1 MTGTTRSGSRPRRP
15 GAHRA
20 PRTASS
26 LPRLHHPAPG
36 NGNGSKRATNRVGRG
51 RAGAFRVA
59 VRSRSFLVRAAV
71 LVVGASL
78 VGVGLARPGISS
90 AEPTVG
96 QFLLAWESRH
106 YLAAAQLTT
115 GNPKVVA
122 GALASAYQR
131 LDASNVSMSMGS
143 VTQHG
148 TTAQAGFEADI
159 DLSGSGLP
167 WSYAGRFALRDGAAG
182 WRIVWNPSV
191 IVPGMTGQEQLAVV
205 SQFYPRA
212 QILDSAGQS
221 LIVPSQVFQVG
232 VYPGKLAD
240 PARTAAA
247 LSAVTQIPAGQI
259 EGQIEENLQDD
270 FLELITYTPSQ
281 YESVRAQLSAI
292 PGLQVRQTTEPLFEN
307 IAPDIV
313 GSVGTETAAVL
324 RTDGVEYRPGTT
336 VGLSGLEETFQRELV
351 GTPRTDVVLQ
361 QSGNAAVDL
370 RTWLGAPGTAVHT
383 TLDSGVQ
390 LAADEA
396 LADVPTSAAIV
407 AVQAST
413 GKILAVAS
421 QTAGGMPALSPLSG
435 QYEPGQAFTIIS
447 SAALLSTGRLTPSD
461 PVPCPPSN
469 SVDGTIFTNDPPVED
484 LGSAPSFQTDFSN
497 ACATA
502 FAGGLSLSLSA
513 NDLMTAASAF
523 GIGGW
528 ELPDSPA
535 FAGQIGQPT
544 GEGPLAEDLIGTGQ
558 VRVSPLDMALAAGVV
573 QSGRWHSPS
582 LVEGAFDPSSASRS
596 VESDRV
602 LTALRGLMQSAMQ
615 TPGNRVADV
624 GGDVFGQAGSAPFEP
639 GNLRS
644 NWFVGYQGDIA
655 FAVVQ
660 LSNPAIASNASAIP
674 LAASF
679 LTDLRAGS

>member
-1 MTGTTRSGSRPRRP
+1 M
-15 GAHRA
+15 
-20 PRTASS
+20 
-26 LPRLHHPAPG
+26 
-36 NGNGSKRATNRVGRG
+36 
-51 RAGAFRVA
+51 A

-122 GALASAYQR
+122 AALASAYQR

-143 VTQHG
+143 VSQHG

-167 WSYAGRFALRDGAAG
+167 WSYAGSFALRDGTDG

-191 IVPGMTGQEQLAVV
+191 IVPGMTGKEQLAVV

-221 LIVPSQVFQVG
+221 LIVPSQVVQVG

-247 LSAVTQIPAGQI
+247 LSAVTQIPAAQI

-281 YESVRAQLSAI
+281 YASLSARLSAI
-292 PGLQVRQTTEPLFEN
+292 PGLQVRQTTEALFEN

-313 GSVGTETAAVL
+313 GQVGTETAAVL

-336 VGLSGLEETFQRELV
+336 VGLSGLESTFQRELV

-361 QSGNAAVDL
+361 QSGKAAVDL
-370 RTWLGAPGTAVHT
+370 RTWLGEPGTAVHT

-390 LAADEA
+390 LAADDA

-421 QTAGGMPALSPLSG
+421 QTAGGMPALDPLSG

-447 SAALLSTGRLTPSD
+447 SAALLSTGRLAPSD
-461 PVPCPPSN
+461 PVPCPASN
-469 SVDGTIFTNDPPVED
+469 SVDGTIFTNDPPVQG
-484 LGSAPSFQTDFSN
+484 LGSAPSFQADFSN

-502 FAGGLSLSLSA
+502 FAGGLSLSLSSS
-513 NDLMTAASAF
+513 DLMTASAAF

-528 ELPDSPA
+528 QLPDTSA

-544 GEGPLAEDLIGTGQ
+544 GEGPLAEDLIGTGH

-573 QSGRWHSPS
+573 QSGRWHPPS
-582 LVEGAFDPSSASRS
+582 LVSTSSDPSAASRS
-596 VESDRV
+596 VESDQV
-602 LTALRGLMQSAMQ
+602 LTALRDLMQSAMQ
-615 TPGNRVADV
+615 TPQNRAANI
-624 GGDVFGQAGSAPFEP
+624 GGDVFGQTGSAQFES

-660 LSNPAIASNASAIP
+660 LSNPATAPNASAIP
-674 LAASF
+674 LVASF
-679 LTDLRAGS
+679 LQDLRAGS

>member
-1 MTGTTRSGSRPRRP
+1 
-15 GAHRA
+15 
-20 PRTASS
+20 
-26 LPRLHHPAPG
+26 
-36 NGNGSKRATNRVGRG
+36 
-51 RAGAFRVA
+51 
-59 VRSRSFLVRAAV
+59 
-71 LVVGASL
+71 
-78 VGVGLARPGISS
+78 
-90 AEPTVG
+90 VG

-115 GNPKVVA
+115 GNPRVVA
-122 GALASAYQR
+122 AALASAYQR

-143 VTQHG
+143 VTQQG
-148 TTAQAGFEADI
+148 TTARAGFEADI

-167 WSYAGRFALRDGAAG
+167 WSYAGGFALRDGSKG

-191 IVPGMTGQEQLAVV
+191 VVPGMTGHEQLAVV

-232 VYPGKLAD
+232 VYPGELAD
-240 PARTAAA
+240 PAQTAAA
-247 LSAVTQIPAGQI
+247 LSAVTQIPADQI

-281 YESVRAQLSAI
+281 YASLRQQLSAV
-292 PGLQVRQTTEPLFEN
+292 PGLQVRQATEPLFES

-313 GSVGTETAAVL
+313 GSVGTETSAVL

-361 QSGNAAVDL
+361 QSGNAAVDV
-370 RTWLGAPGTAVHT
+370 RTWPGEPGTAVRT

-390 LAADEA
+390 VAADEA

-421 QTAGGMPALSPLSG
+421 QTAGGMPSLSPLTG
-435 QYEPGQAFTIIS
+435 QYEPGQAFTIVS
-447 SAALLSTGRLTPSD
+447 SAALLATGHLTPSD
-461 PVPCPPSN
+461 PVPCPSSN
-469 SVDGTIFTNDPPVED
+469 SVDGTIFTNDPPVQG
-484 LGSAPSFQTDFSN
+484 LGSTPSFQTDFSH

-513 NDLMTAASAF
+513 SDLARASDAF

-528 ELPDSPA
+528 RLADSPS
-535 FAGQIGQPT
+535 FAGQVGEPT
-544 GEGPLAEDLIGTGQ
+544 GQGLLAADLIGTGS

-573 QSGRWHSPS
+573 QSGQWHAPS
-582 LVEGAFDPSSASRS
+582 LVSSIADPSSARPSM
-596 VESDRV
+596 ESGAV

-615 TPGNRVADV
+615 TPQNAPANV
-624 GGDVFGQAGSAPFEP
+624 GGDVFGQAGSAPFGS

-644 NWFVGYQGDIA
+644 DWFVGYQGDIA

-660 LSNPAIASNASAIP
+660 LSSAAAPNASATQ
-674 LAASF
+674 LTASF
-679 LTDLRAGS
+679 LQHLRAGA

>member
-1 MTGTTRSGSRPRRP
+1 M
-15 GAHRA
+15 
-20 PRTASS
+20 
-26 LPRLHHPAPG
+26 
-36 NGNGSKRATNRVGRG
+36 
-51 RAGAFRVA
+51 A

-71 LVVGASL
+71 LVVGASM
-78 VGVGLARPGISS
+78 VGVGLAGPGMSP

-122 GALASAYQR
+122 AALAGAYER
-131 LDASNVSMSMGS
+131 LNASNVSMSMSS
-143 VTQHG
+143 VSQHG
-148 TTAQAGFEADI
+148 PTARAGFEADI
-159 DLSGSGLP
+159 DLSGSGLS
-167 WSYAGRFALRDGAAG
+167 WSYTGSFALRDGADG
-182 WRIVWNPSV
+182 WRVVWSPSV
-191 IVPGMTGQEQLAVV
+191 IVPGMTERQQLAVV

-212 QILDSAGQS
+212 QILDSAGGS
-221 LIVPSQVFQVG
+221 LIVPSQVFRVG

-247 LSAVTQIPAGQI
+247 LSAVTQIPADQI
-259 EGQIEENLQDD
+259 EGQIEQNPQDD
-270 FLELITYTPSQ
+270 FLGLITYTPSE
-281 YESVRAQLSAI
+281 YASVRQSLDAI
-292 PGLQVRQTTEPLFEN
+292 PGLQVRQATEPLFTS
-307 IAPDIV
+307 IAPDVV
-313 GSVGTETAAVL
+313 GEVGTETADVL

-336 VGLSGLEETFQRELV
+336 VGLSGLEATFQRDLV

-361 QSGNAAVDL
+361 ESGKAAVDL
-370 RTWLGAPGTAVHT
+370 RTWPGAPGTAVHT

-396 LADVPTSAAIV
+396 LAAVPTSAAIV

-421 QTAGGMPALSPLSG
+421 QTAGGMPSLSPLSG

-447 SAALLSTGRLTPSD
+447 SAALLSTGRLAPSD
-461 PVPCPPSN
+461 LVPCPASN
-469 SVDGTIFTNDPPVED
+469 SVDGTIFTNEPPVQD
-484 LGSAPSFQTDFSN
+484 LGSSPSFQTDFSH

-502 FAGGLSLSLSA
+502 FAGGLSLSLTA
-513 NDLMTAASAF
+513 RDLTGAGAAF

-528 ELPDSPA
+528 QLPVGGA

-544 GEGPLAEDLIGTGQ
+544 GEGPLAADLIGTGD

-573 QSGRWHSPS
+573 QSGQRHAPS
-582 LVEGAFDPSSASRS
+582 LISGVTDPSSAGRAA
-596 VESDRV
+596 ESNEV

-615 TPGNRVADV
+615 TPQNQVANV
-624 GGDVFGQAGSAPFEP
+624 GGDVFGQAGSAPFGS

-644 NWFVGYQGDIA
+644 DWLVGYQGDIA

-660 LSNPAIASNASAIP
+660 LSNSSTAPNASAAP
-674 LAASF
+674 LTASF
-679 LTDLRAGS
+679 LQHLRAGS

>member
-1 MTGTTRSGSRPRRP
+1 
-15 GAHRA
+15 
-20 PRTASS
+20 
-26 LPRLHHPAPG
+26 
-36 NGNGSKRATNRVGRG
+36 
-51 RAGAFRVA
+51 
-59 VRSRSFLVRAAV
+59 VRAAV

-115 GNPKVVA
+115 GNPRVVA
-122 GALASAYQR
+122 ADLASAYQH
-131 LDASNVSMSMGS
+131 LDASNVSMSMGN
-143 VTQHG
+143 VRQHG

-167 WSYAGRFALRDGAAG
+167 WSYAGTFALRDGADG
-182 WRIVWNPSV
+182 WRIVWSPSV
-191 IVPGMTGQEQLAVV
+191 IVPGMTGLEQLAVV

-212 QILDSAGQS
+212 EVLDSAGQP
-221 LIVPSQVFQVG
+221 LIVPSPVVQVG
-232 VYPGKLAD
+232 VYPGELAD

-247 LSAVTQIPAGQI
+247 LSAVTQIPAAQI

-281 YESVRAQLSAI
+281 YAELSSRLSAV
-292 PGLQVRQTTEPLFEN
+292 PGLQVRQTTEPLFES

-313 GSVGTETAAVL
+313 GQVGTETAAVL

-336 VGLSGLEETFQRELV
+336 VGLSGLESTFQRELV

-361 QSGNAAVDL
+361 QSGKAAVDL
-370 RTWLGAPGTAVHT
+370 KTWLGEPGTAVHT
-383 TLDSGVQ
+383 TLDSSVQ
-390 LAADEA
+390 LAADQA
-396 LADVPTSAAIV
+396 LAGVPTSAAIV

-421 QTAGGMPALSPLSG
+421 QTAGVGMPALNPLSG

-461 PVPCPPSN
+461 PVPCPASN
-469 SVDGTIFTNDPPVED
+469 SVDGTIFTNDPPVQG
-484 LGSAPSFQTDFSN
+484 LGNAPSFQADFSN

-502 FAGGLSLSLSA
+502 FAGGLSLSLSS
-513 NDLMTAASAF
+513 NDLMRAGAAF

-528 ELPDSPA
+528 QLADSPA

-573 QSGRWHSPS
+573 QSGRWHTPS
-582 LVEGAFDPSSASRS
+582 LVSTNSDPSSASRGI
-596 VESDRV
+596 ESDQV

-615 TPGNRVADV
+615 TPQNRVANV
-624 GGDVFGQAGSAPFEP
+624 GGDVFGQTGSAQFES

-660 LSNPAIASNASAIP
+660 LSNPATAPNASAIP
-674 LAASF
+674 LTASF

>member
-1 MTGTTRSGSRPRRP
+1 
-15 GAHRA
+15 
-20 PRTASS
+20 
-26 LPRLHHPAPG
+26 
-36 NGNGSKRATNRVGRG
+36 
-51 RAGAFRVA
+51 

-122 GALASAYQR
+122 ADLASAYQH
-131 LDASNVSMSMGS
+131 LDASNVSMSMGN
-143 VTQHG
+143 VRQHG
-148 TTAQAGFEADI
+148 ATAQAGFEADI

-167 WSYAGRFALRDGAAG
+167 WSYAGTFALRDGADG

-212 QILDSAGQS
+212 EVLDSAGQP
-221 LIVPSQVFQVG
+221 LIVPSPVVQVG
-232 VYPGKLAD
+232 VYPGELAD

-247 LSAVTQIPAGQI
+247 LSAVTQIPAAQI

-281 YESVRAQLSAI
+281 YADLSSRLSAV
-292 PGLQVRQTTEPLFEN
+292 PGLQVRQTTEPLFES

-313 GSVGTETAAVL
+313 GQVGTETAAVL

-336 VGLSGLEETFQRELV
+336 VGLSGLESTFQRELV

-361 QSGNAAVDL
+361 QSGKAAVDL
-370 RTWLGAPGTAVHT
+370 KTWLGQPGTAVHT
-383 TLDSGVQ
+383 TLDSSVQ
-390 LAADEA
+390 LAADQA

-421 QTAGGMPALSPLSG
+421 QTAGDGMPALNPLSG

-461 PVPCPPSN
+461 PVPCPASN
-469 SVDGTIFTNDPPVED
+469 SVDGTIFTNDPPVQG
-484 LGSAPSFQTDFSN
+484 LGNAPSFQTDFSN

-502 FAGGLSLSLSA
+502 FAGGLSLSLSS
-513 NDLMTAASAF
+513 NDLMRAGAAF

-528 ELPDSPA
+528 QLPDSPA

-573 QSGRWHSPS
+573 QSGRWHTPS
-582 LVEGAFDPSSASRS
+582 LVSTNSDPSSASRGI
-596 VESDRV
+596 ESDQV
-602 LTALRGLMQSAMQ
+602 LTALRELMQSAMQ
-615 TPGNRVADV
+615 TPQNRIANV
-624 GGDVFGQAGSAPFEP
+624 GGDVFGQTGSAQFES

-660 LSNPAIASNASAIP
+660 LSNPATAPNASAIP

-679 LTDLRAGS
+679 LQNLRAGS

>member
-1 MTGTTRSGSRPRRP
+1 
-15 GAHRA
+15 
-20 PRTASS
+20 
-26 LPRLHHPAPG
+26 
-36 NGNGSKRATNRVGRG
+36 
-51 RAGAFRVA
+51 VA
-59 VRSRSFLVRAAV
+59 LRSRSFLVRAAV

-106 YLAAAQLTT
+106 YLAAAELTT
-115 GNPKVVA
+115 GNPRVVA
-122 GALASAYQR
+122 AALASAYQR

-143 VTQHG
+143 VRQHG
-148 TTAQAGFEADI
+148 KTAQAGFEADI
-159 DLSGSGLP
+159 DLSGSGMS
-167 WSYAGRFALRDGAAG
+167 WGYAGSFALQDGAHG

-212 QILDSAGQS
+212 QVLDSAGQS
-221 LIVPSQVFQVG
+221 LIVPSQVVQVG

-240 PARTAAA
+240 PDRTAAA
-247 LSAVTQIPAGQI
+247 LSAVTKIPAAQI

-281 YESVRAQLSAI
+281 YANLSAKLGAI

-313 GSVGTETAAVL
+313 GQVGTETAAVL
-324 RTDGVEYRPGTT
+324 RTEGVEYRPGTT
-336 VGLSGLEETFQRELV
+336 VGLSGLESTFQRDLI

-361 QSGNAAVDL
+361 QSGKAAVDL
-370 RTWLGAPGTAVHT
+370 KTWQGEPGTAVHT
-383 TLDSGVQ
+383 TLDASVQ

-396 LADVPTSAAIV
+396 LANVSTSAAIV
-407 AVQAST
+407 AVQSST

-421 QTAGGMPALSPLSG
+421 QTAGGLPSLSPLSG
-435 QYEPGQAFTIIS
+435 KYEPGQAFTIIS
-447 SAALLSTGRLTPSD
+447 SAALLSAGRLTPSD
-461 PVPCPPSN
+461 PVPCPASN
-469 SVDGTIFTNDPPVED
+469 SVDGTIFTNDPPVQG
-484 LGSAPSFQTDFSN
+484 LGSAPTFQTDFSN

-513 NDLMTAASAF
+513 RDLMKAGSAF

-544 GEGPLAEDLIGTGQ
+544 GEGPLAEDLIGTGN

-582 LVEGAFDPSSASRS
+582 LVAGAVDPGSASRS
-596 VESDRV
+596 MESDQV

-615 TPGNRVADV
+615 TPQNRAADV
-624 GGDVFGQAGSAPFEP
+624 GGDVFGQTGSAQFES

-644 NWFVGYQGDIA
+644 NWFVGYQGGIA

-660 LSNPAIASNASAIP
+660 LSNPATAPNGSAIP
-674 LAASF
+674 LTASF
-679 LTDLRAGS
+679 LTHLRAGS

>member
-1 MTGTTRSGSRPRRP
+1 
-15 GAHRA
+15 
-20 PRTASS
+20 
-26 LPRLHHPAPG
+26 
-36 NGNGSKRATNRVGRG
+36 
-51 RAGAFRVA
+51 

-122 GALASAYQR
+122 AALASAYQR
-131 LDASNVSMSMGS
+131 LDASNVSMSMGT
-143 VTQHG
+143 VRQHG
-148 TTAQAGFEADI
+148 ATARAGFEADI

-167 WSYAGRFALRDGAAG
+167 WTYQGNFVLRDAGDG
-182 WRIVWNPSV
+182 WRIVWSPSV
-191 IVPGMTGQEQLAVV
+191 IVPRMTPEEQLAVV

-221 LIVPSQVFQVG
+221 LIVPSPVFEVG
-232 VYPGKLAD
+232 VYPGQLAD
-240 PARTAAA
+240 PAQTAAA
-247 LSAVTQIPAGQI
+247 LSAVTQVPAGQI

-270 FLELITYTPSQ
+270 FLELVTYTPSQ
-281 YESVRAQLSAI
+281 YASLSQKLSAI
-292 PGLQVRQTTEPLFEN
+292 PGLEVRQATEPLFES

-313 GSVGTETAAVL
+313 GSVGTETSPVL

-336 VGLSGLEETFQRELV
+336 VGLSGLEATFQRELV

-361 QSGNAAVDL
+361 QAGKTAVDL
-370 RTWLGAPGTAVHT
+370 RTWRGAPGTAVHT
-383 TLDSGVQ
+383 TLDSAVQ

-407 AVQAST
+407 AVQPST

-435 QYEPGQAFTIIS
+435 KYEPGQAFTIIS
-447 SAALLSTGRLTPSD
+447 SAALLSTGRLAPGD

-469 SVDGTIFTNDPPVED
+469 SVDGTTFTNDPPVQG
-484 LGSAPSFQTDFSN
+484 LGSTPSFQADFSH

-502 FAGGLSLSLSA
+502 FAGGLSLSLSGS
-513 NDLMTAASAF
+513 DLTKASTAF

-528 ELPDSPA
+528 QLPDAAA
-535 FAGQIGQPT
+535 FAGQIGRT
-544 GEGPLAEDLIGTGQ
+544 AGEGLLAADIIGTGD
-558 VRVSPLDMALAAGVV
+558 VRVSPLDMALAAGAV
-573 QSGRWHSPS
+573 QSGQWHAPS
-582 LVEGAFDPSSASRS
+582 LVASPTDDPGSAGRS
-596 VESDRV
+596 VESDQV
-602 LTALRGLMQSAMQ
+602 LTALRGMMQAAMQ
-615 TPGNRVADV
+615 TPQNTAADV
-624 GGDVFGQAGSAPFEP
+624 GGDVFGQTGWAPF
-639 GNLRS
+639 GSGSLRS
-644 NWFVGYQGDIA
+644 DWFVGYQGDIA

-660 LSNPAIASNASAIP
+660 LSNSSTSPGASAVP

-679 LTDLRAGS
+679 LQHLRAGS

>member
-1 MTGTTRSGSRPRRP
+1 VTGTTRSGSRARRT

-26 LPRLHHPAPG
+26 WPRLHHPGTG
-36 NGNGSKRATNRVGRG
+36 NGNGSKRATNRVGRS

-106 YLAAAQLTT
+106 YLAAARLTT
-115 GNPKVVA
+115 GNPRVVA
-122 GALASAYQR
+122 AALASAYQR
-131 LDASNVSMSMGS
+131 LDASNVSMSMGT
-143 VTQHG
+143 VRQHG
-148 TTAQAGFEADI
+148 TTAQAGFEADV

-167 WSYAGRFALRDGAAG
+167 WNYTGSFALRDGADG

-191 IVPGMTGQEQLAVV
+191 IVPGMTGLEQLAVV

-212 QILDSAGQS
+212 QVLDSGGQS
-221 LIVPSQVFQVG
+221 LIVPSQVVQVG

-247 LSAVTQIPAGQI
+247 LSAVTKIPAAQI

-281 YESVRAQLSAI
+281 YAQLSTRLSAV
-292 PGLQVRQTTEPLFEN
+292 PGLEVRQTTEPLVES

-313 GSVGTETAAVL
+313 GQVGTETAAVL

-336 VGLSGLEETFQRELV
+336 VGLSGLESTFQRELV

-361 QSGNAAVDL
+361 QSGKAAVDL
-370 RTWLGAPGTAVHT
+370 KTWLGEPGTAVHT
-383 TLDSGVQ
+383 TLDSSVQ

-407 AVQAST
+407 AVQTST

-421 QTAGGMPALSPLSG
+421 QTAGGLPALSPLSG
-435 QYEPGQAFTIIS
+435 QYEPGQTFTIIS
-447 SAALLSTGRLTPSD
+447 SAALLSTGRLAPSD
-461 PVPCPPSN
+461 PVPCPASN
-469 SVDGTIFTNDPPVED
+469 SVDGTIFTNDPPVQG
-484 LGSAPSFQTDFSN
+484 LGSAPSFQADFSN

-502 FAGGLSLSLSA
+502 FAGGLSLSLSP
-513 NDLMTAASAF
+513 NDLMKAGSAF

-528 ELPDSPA
+528 DLPDSPA

-544 GEGPLAEDLIGTGQ
+544 GEGPLAEDLIGTGD

-582 LVEGAFDPSSASRS
+582 LVEGALDPSSASRS
-596 VESDRV
+596 VESDQV
-602 LTALRGLMQSAMQ
+602 LAALRDLMQSAMQ
-615 TPGNRVADV
+615 TPQNRAANV
-624 GGDVFGQAGSAPFEP
+624 GGDVFGQTGSAQFES
-639 GNLRS
+639 GSLRS
-644 NWFVGYQGDIA
+644 NWFVGYQGGIA

-660 LSNPAIASNASAIP
+660 LSNPATTANASAIP
-674 LAASF
+674 LTASF

>member
-1 MTGTTRSGSRPRRP
+1 
-15 GAHRA
+15 
-20 PRTASS
+20 
-26 LPRLHHPAPG
+26 
-36 NGNGSKRATNRVGRG
+36 
-51 RAGAFRVA
+51 

-78 VGVGLARPGISS
+78 VGVGLARPGTSS

-106 YLAAAQLTT
+106 YLAAAELTT
-115 GNPKVVA
+115 GNPRVVA
-122 GALASAYQR
+122 GALASAYRR
-131 LDASNVSMSMGS
+131 LDASNVSMSMGT
-143 VTQHG
+143 VRQHG

-167 WSYAGRFALRDGAAG
+167 WTYAGHFTLRDGADG
-182 WRIVWNPSV
+182 WRIVWSPSV

-205 SQFYPRA
+205 SQYYPRA
-212 QILDSAGQS
+212 QVLDSADQS
-221 LIVPSQVFQVG
+221 LIVPSQVFQIG

-247 LSAVTQIPAGQI
+247 LSAVTRIPAAQI

-281 YESVRAQLSAI
+281 YANLSARLSAI
-292 PGLQVRQTTEPLFEN
+292 PGLEVRQTTEPLYES
-307 IAPDIV
+307 IAPDVV
-313 GSVGTETAAVL
+313 GQVGTETAAVL

-336 VGLSGLEETFQRELV
+336 VGLSGLESTFQRDLV

-361 QSGNAAVDL
+361 QSGKAAVDL
-370 RTWLGAPGTAVHT
+370 RTWLGEPGTAVHT
-383 TLDSGVQ
+383 TLDSSVQ

-421 QTAGGMPALSPLSG
+421 QTAGGFPAVSPLSG

-461 PVPCPPSN
+461 PVPCPASN
-469 SVDGTIFTNDPPVED
+469 SVDGTIFTNDPPVQG

-513 NDLMTAASAF
+513 NDLQRASTAF

-528 ELPDSPA
+528 QLPDSPA
-535 FAGQIGQPT
+535 FAGQIGQPA
-544 GEGPLAEDLIGTGQ
+544 GEEALAEDLIGTGH
-558 VRVSPLDMALAAGVV
+558 VRVSPLDMALVAGVV
-573 QSGRWHSPS
+573 QSGRWHTPS
-582 LVEGAFDPSSASRS
+582 LVAGAVDPSSASRS
-596 VESDRV
+596 IESDQV
-602 LTALRGLMQSAMQ
+602 LAGLRDLMQAAMQ
-615 TPGNRVADV
+615 TPQNKAADV
-624 GGDVFGQAGSAPFEP
+624 GGDVFGQTGSAQFES

-644 NWFVGYQGDIA
+644 NWFVGYQGGIA
-655 FAVVQ
+655 FAVIQ
-660 LSNPAIASNASAIP
+660 LSNPATTPNASAVP
-674 LAASF
+674 LTASF
-679 LTDLRAGS
+679 LQDLRAGS

>member
-1 MTGTTRSGSRPRRP
+1 
-15 GAHRA
+15 
-20 PRTASS
+20 
-26 LPRLHHPAPG
+26 
-36 NGNGSKRATNRVGRG
+36 
-51 RAGAFRVA
+51 
-59 VRSRSFLVRAAV
+59 VRAAV

-115 GNPKVVA
+115 GNPRVVA
-122 GALASAYQR
+122 AALASAYQR
-131 LDASNVSMSMGS
+131 LDASNVSMSMGT
-143 VTQHG
+143 VRQHG
-148 TTAQAGFEADI
+148 KTAEAGFEADI

-167 WSYAGRFALRDGAAG
+167 WNYGGSFALRDGANG
-182 WRIVWNPSV
+182 WRIVWSPSV

-212 QILDSAGQS
+212 QVLDGAGQA
-221 LIVPSQVFQVG
+221 LVVPSQVVQVG

-240 PARTAAA
+240 PARTADA
-247 LSAVTQIPAGQI
+247 LSAVTKIPAAQI
-259 EGQIEENLQDD
+259 AGQIEENLQDD

-281 YESVRAQLSAI
+281 YASLSAKLSAI
-292 PGLQVRQTTEPLFEN
+292 PGLQVRQTTEPLFES

-313 GSVGTETAAVL
+313 GQVGTETSAVL

-336 VGLSGLEETFQRELV
+336 VGLSGLELTFQRELV

-361 QSGNAAVDL
+361 QSGKTAVDL
-370 RTWLGAPGTAVHT
+370 RTWLGEPGTAVHT

-396 LADVPTSAAIV
+396 LAGVPTSAAIV

-421 QTAGGMPALSPLSG
+421 QTAGGLPSLNPLSG

-447 SAALLSTGRLTPSD
+447 SAALLSTGRLAPSD
-461 PVPCPPSN
+461 PVPCPASN
-469 SVDGTIFTNDPPVED
+469 SVDGTIFTNDPPLPG

-502 FAGGLSLSLSA
+502 FAGGLSLSLNA
-513 NDLMTAASAF
+513 NDLTKASSAF

-528 ELPDSPA
+528 QLPDSPA

-544 GEGPLAEDLIGTGQ
+544 GEGPLAEDLIGTGG

-582 LVEGAFDPSSASRS
+582 LVAGESDPSAASRS
-596 VESDRV
+596 LESDQV
-602 LTALRGLMQSAMQ
+602 LTALRDLMQSAMQ
-615 TPGNRVADV
+615 TPQNTGADV
-624 GGDVFGQAGSAPFEP
+624 GGDVFGQTGSAPFDS
-639 GNLRS
+639 GGLRS
-644 NWFVGYQGDIA
+644 NWFVGYQGGIA

-660 LSNPAIASNASAIP
+660 LSNPATAPTGSAIP
-674 LAASF
+674 LTASF
-679 LTDLRAGS
+679 LQDLRAGS